1 MLGRAAGFYNEPMG
15 ILIFSTS
22 EEALRAG
29 FMIESPIPDGE
40 GFVHARIRTSN
51 GWEGALIRTK
61 VSNNGR

>member
-1 MLGRAAGFYNEPMG
+1 MLRRAAGSYHAVMG

-29 FMIESPIPDGE
+29 FMIESPTPDDE
-40 GFVHARIRTSN
+40 GFLNAHIRTSN
-51 GWEGALIRTK
+51 GWGRALIRTK

>member
-1 MLGRAAGFYNEPMG
+1 MLGCAAGSYYEPMG

-22 EEALRAG
+22 EEALHAG

-40 GFVHARIRTSN
+40 GFLHARMRTSN
-51 GWEGALIRTK
+51 GWERALIRTK